1 MTFQRYVERVDRA
14 MRHALE
20 GASDVTLVVQS
31 DTEAPA
37 QATWSRG
44 GLVARA
50 REFGPSHVSFSYGLS
65 EDPELEA
72 EDANLHE
79 LSVTDADLLG
89 ARELAVLFA
98 HPSG

>member
-14 MRHALE
+14 LRHALD
-20 GASDVTLVVQS
+20 GGSDVTLVVQADS
-31 DTEAPA
+31 EGPA

-50 REFGPSHVSFSYGLS
+50 RAFGPDRVSFGYGLS
-65 EDPELEA
+65 EDPDIEA

-79 LSVTDADLLG
+79 LTVTDADLLG

-98 HPSG
+98 HPGG

>member
-14 MRHALE
+14 MRHALD
-20 GASDVTLVVQS
+20 GASDVTLVVQA
-31 DTEAPA
+31 DTDGPA

-50 REFGPSHVSFSYGLS
+50 RATDPVHVTFSYGLT
-65 EDPELEA
+65 EDPEIEA
-72 EDANLHE
+72 EDGNLHE
-79 LSVTDADLLG
+79 LTVTDADLLG

>member
-14 MRHALE
+14 MRHALA
-20 GASDVTLVVQS
+20 GASDVTLVVQADS
-31 DTEAPA
+31 QGPA

-50 REFGPSHVSFSYGLS
+50 RELDPTHVSFSYGLS
-65 EDPELEA
+65 EAPDLEA

-79 LSVTDADLLG
+79 RTVTDADLLG

-98 HPSG
+98 HPRG